1 MCRARLLLS
10 SFVAAATFLTAQAV
24 FAGTAPSVVKNVV
37 VYHEAGRYGGW
48 PANYGIWSWGN
59 EIVVGFASAY
69 FQLQKTDRHPYDRS
83 RPEEPRLARSL
94 DGGETWTIEA
104 PKSLLPPEQGG
115 APLSDLKTPM
125 NFSDPNFALTLR
137 YVDANAGESRFWYS
151 TDRGKTWRGAY
162 RFPNLGQPGMQA
174 RTDYIVNGKHD
185 AFVFV
190 TAAKS
195 NGKEGRVLCARTV
208 DGGLTWRLVSYLGD
222 ESKGFSIMPSSVR
235 LSRSTIITATRVKE
249 PPDATWIDLY
259 KTADNGASW
268 HILSRPARSA
278 GGHSGNP
285 PSMIRLRDGRICL
298 TYGYRDKP
306 YGIRAL
312 LSSDEG
318 KSWSPEI
325 KLRTDGGSWDLGYT
339 RTVERPDGKIVTI
352 YYFAGSPTSERYIG
366 ATIWNP
372 GAK

>member
-1 MCRARLLLS
+1 
-10 SFVAAATFLTAQAV
+10 
-24 FAGTAPSVVKNVV
+24 
-37 VYHEAGRYGGW
+37 
-48 PANYGIWSWGN
+48 
-59 EIVVGFASAY
+59 
-69 FQLQKTDRHPYDRS
+69 
-83 RPEEPRLARSL
+83 
-94 DGGETWTIEA
+94 
-104 PKSLLPPEQGG
+104 
-115 APLSDLKTPM
+115 
-125 NFSDPNFALTLR
+125 
-137 YVDANAGESRFWYS
+137 
-151 TDRGKTWRGAY
+151 
-162 RFPNLGQPGMQA
+162 
-174 RTDYIVNGKHD
+174 
-185 AFVFV
+185 
-190 TAAKS
+190 
-195 NGKEGRVLCARTV
+195 
-208 DGGLTWRLVSYLGD
+208 
-222 ESKGFSIMPSSVR
+222 MPSSVR
-235 LSRSTIITATRVKE
+235 LSRSAIITATRVKE

-325 KLRTDGGSWDLGYT
+325 KLRTDGGAWDLGYT
-339 RTVERPDGKIVTI
+339 RTVERPDGKIVTV
-352 YYFAGSPTSERYIG
+352 YYFTGSPTSERYIG